1 MEITSATIT
10 AFYLFDVAEQIDLTR
25 LRALIRGGETARLT
39 SKSTAPSYLQYQI
52 PPVVADGEMVGLSSI
67 DGFRARV
74 KFFDYGVVSLAL
86 TKPFAGSWQELVAIS
101 QKYIENDALEQRAEE
116 AARQVL
122 GRCAET
128 MTRPHEKYLS
138 EDYLALVVTD
148 LETPTTAEQ
157 LVADRGQELA
167 QLLRGERQP
176 LSRQE
181 QEEVLR
187 NRLSY
192 LADDLVIPTWNGAF
206 IYDTEPGAAATLE
219 LCEFANSQLLEFRYY
234 DDLLD
239 TELGR
244 IYATL
249 QRSTWWNSLSGR
261 GLHQGRQPAAFAVH
275 RRQRDHR
282 SHRERAEVRGRHLR
296 RARVQP
302 GGRPAGPR
310 AVEAK
315 RRGEARN
322 ARRHLPVRR
331 RTGRDLARAVSRADD
346 HPHPG
351 PRAGAVLPRD
361 HEVTIGR

>member
-25 LRALIRGGETARLT
+25 LRGLIRGGETARLT

-52 PPVVADGEMVGLSSI
+52 PPVIADGEMVGLSSI

-116 AARQVL
+116 AARQIL

-128 MTRPHEKYLS
+128 MTRPHDKYLS

-148 LETPTTAEQ
+148 LEPPTTAEQ
-157 LVADRGQELA
+157 LVGDRGQELA

-219 LCEFANSQLLEFRYY
+219 LCEFANSQLLEFRHY

-239 TELGR
+239 TELGA

-261 GLHQGRQPAAFAVH
+261 GYIKAANQLHSLFIDVNELTDRTENALKFVGDIYAARVFTLVAARLGLVRWKQSVEEKLETLDDIYRFAVE
-275 RRQRDHR
+275 QVAI
-282 SHRERAEVRGRHLR
+282 SRGQFL
-296 RARVQP
+296 
-302 GGRPAGPR
+302 
-310 AVEAK
+310 E
-315 RRGEARN
+315 
-322 ARRHLPVRR
+322 L
-331 RTGRDLARAVSRADD
+331 TIILIL
-346 HPHPG
+346 
-351 PRAGAVLPRD
+351 VL
-361 HEVTIGR
+361 ELVLFFLGIMK

>member
-39 SKSTAPSYLQYQI
+39 SKSTAPSYLQYQS
-52 PPVVADGEMVGLSSI
+52 PPVIADGEVVGLSSI

-86 TKPFAGSWQELVAIS
+86 TKPFAGSWQELVTIS

-138 EDYLALVVTD
+138 EDYLALVVND

-157 LVADRGQELA
+157 LVSDRGQELA

-219 LCEFANSQLLEFRYY
+219 LCEFANSQLLEFRHY
-234 DDLLD
+234 DNLLD

-261 GLHQGRQPAAFAVH
+261 GYIKAANQLHSLFIDVNEITDRTENALKFVGDIYAARVFSLVAARLGLVQWKQSVEEKLETLDDIYRFAVE
-275 RRQRDHR
+275 QVAI
-282 SHRERAEVRGRHLR
+282 SRGQFL
-296 RARVQP
+296 
-302 GGRPAGPR
+302 
-310 AVEAK
+310 ELTIILILIL
-315 RRGEARN
+315 E
-322 ARRHLPVRR
+322 L
-331 RTGRDLARAVSRADD
+331 
-346 HPHPG
+346 
-351 PRAGAVLPRD
+351 VLFFLG
-361 HEVTIGR
+361 IMK